1 MVVIVSFLK
10 AFTTEIRFSQGL
22 EKNTL
27 QKVYLRDDREK
38 HRMCTECTLTDENTA
53 PKQYKQ

>member
-10 AFTTEIRFSQGL
+10 AITTEIRFSQGL

-27 QKVYLRDDREK
+27 QKVYLRDNREK
-38 HRMCTECTLTDENTA
+38 HSTECTLRDENTV